1 MQSAA
6 SLLEAVDWDNHPLG
20 PREAWP
26 ETLGMVV
33 NSLLGS
39 PESMYLVWGSER
51 VFMFNDAY
59 RPILGPRLE
68 AAQGAR
74 FEDLWADAWPSVE
87 PMFLRAEAGEASRVI
102 DMFIP
107 MERYGEPEDT
117 WWTFSYT
124 PVRDDAGAVLG
135 VLCITNETT
144 GKMRTEAAHAE
155 AVAQQELLNHELS
168 HRVKNIMSMVQAIAA
183 QSLKSVQDQ
192 GAVRTFEDR
201 LIALGHAHDVLL
213 QHQWRPASVRSVIG
227 PMLDLHD
234 GRGQVAV
241 EGPNVLLAAD
251 ASLSLSLLLHELATN
266 AAKYGALSV
275 EAGRVSLSWGIEGER
290 FVLDW
295 RETGGPP
302 AAAPARKG
310 FGSRLI
316 SAGLR
321 AAREAELIYA
331 PHGFSARFTA
341 PLERMTRD

>member
-6 SLLEAVDWDNHPLG
+6 SLLEAVDWDHHLLG

-26 ETLGMVV
+26 APLKLVV

-39 PESMYLVWGSER
+39 PESMYLVWGADR
-51 VFMFNDAY
+51 TFMFNDAY

-68 AAQGAR
+68 TAQGAR
-74 FEDLWADAWPSVE
+74 FEALWADAWPTVE
-87 PMFLRAEAGEASRVI
+87 AMYLAAEAGRASRVV
-102 DMFIP
+102 DLYIP
-107 MERYGEPEDT
+107 MARYGEPEDT

-124 PVRDDAGAVLG
+124 PVRDDDGAVLG
-135 VLCITNETT
+135 VLCVTNETSD
-144 GKMRTEAAHAE
+144 KVRAEAARAE

-183 QSLKSVQDQ
+183 QSLKTVEDK
-192 GAVRTFEDR
+192 GAVRAFEDR

-227 PMLDLHD
+227 PMLALHD
-234 GRGQVAV
+234 GRGQFRI
-241 EGPNVLLAAD
+241 EGPDVLLAAD

-266 AAKYGALSV
+266 AAKHGALSV
-275 EAGRVSLSWGIEGER
+275 EGGRVSLNWAIEGDR
-290 FVLDW
+290 FVLEW
-295 RETGGPP
+295 REAGGPP
-302 AAAPARKG
+302 VTPPVRKG

-316 SAGLR
+316 AAGLR
-321 AAREAELIYA
+321 AAREAELVYA
-331 PHGFSARFTA
+331 PEGFPARFTA

>member
-1 MQSAA
+1 MRSAD
-6 SLLEAVDWDNHPLG
+6 SLLGAVDWDNHPLG
-20 PREAWP
+20 PRDAWP
-26 ETLGMVV
+26 DTLGMVV

-39 PESMYLVWGSER
+39 PESMYLVWGPQR

-68 AAQGAR
+68 GAQGAR
-74 FEDLWADAWPSVE
+74 FEDLWADAWPSVR
-87 PMFLRAEAGEASRVI
+87 PFFVKAEAGEASRTV
-102 DMFIP
+102 DLYIP
-107 MERYGEPEDT
+107 MARYGEPEDT

-124 PVRDDAGAVLG
+124 PVRDQDGAVLG

-144 GKMRTEAAHAE
+144 DKMRAEAAHAE

-168 HRVKNIMSMVQAIAA
+168 HRVKNTMSMVQAIAA
-183 QSLKSVQDQ
+183 QSLKTVQDQ
-192 GAVRTFEDR
+192 DAVRAFDDR

-213 QHQWRPASVRSVIG
+213 QHQWRPTSVRSVIE
-227 PMLDLHD
+227 PMLTLHD
-234 GRGQVAV
+234 GRGQFTVD
-241 EGPNVLLAAD
+241 GPNVHLAAD

-275 EAGRVSLSWGIEGER
+275 EGGRVSLSWTIEGDR

-302 AAAPARKG
+302 ATAPARKG

-316 SAGLR
+316 ASGLR
-321 AAREAELIYA
+321 AAREAELVYA
-331 PHGFSARFTA
+331 VDGFSARFTA